1 MVGLERGRDEPP
13 HPLVAAEP
21 VREQHRAGVR
31 DPGLGDVM
39 TLGDAHASDN
49 TPVHARL
56 CSVRGA
62 ARAGGC
68 PGGAPR
74 AGRWPPARR

>member
-1 MVGLERGRDEPP
+1 MIGLERGRDEPP
-13 HPLVAAEP
+13 HLLVAAEP
-21 VREQHRAGVR
+21 VREEHRAR
-31 DPGLGDVM
+31 APDPGLGDVV
-39 TLGDAHASDN
+39 TVDDAHRGD
-49 TPVHARL
+49 TTRVRGRL
-56 CSVRGA
+56 RSVRGA